1 MMNKSELNAFYREL
15 EHRANLVLGQWVT
28 LRSRPAELRYYSGHY
43 TKNSVG
49 IYEADAFPIPV
60 LSIKGLCDVEFHIDQ
75 IQVTSKLKK
84 MDAIDF
90 DYQKI
95 SGHTFELYGLD
106 DYESTYGDAHTP
118 LEVLMNNIELS
129 NESIIV
135 FAFTFENNTDPATLK
150 HFIHQLEHL
159 KFFY

>member
-75 IQVTSKLKK
+75 IQVTTKLKK
-84 MDAIDF
+84 WMR
-90 DYQKI
+90 
-95 SGHTFELYGLD
+95 
-106 DYESTYGDAHTP
+106 ST
-118 LEVLMNNIELS
+118 
-129 NESIIV
+129 SIIKKSQDILLNCMDWMTMNRLT
-135 FAFTFENNTDPATLK
+135 AMHIRL
-150 HFIHQLEHL
+150 
-159 KFFY
+159 